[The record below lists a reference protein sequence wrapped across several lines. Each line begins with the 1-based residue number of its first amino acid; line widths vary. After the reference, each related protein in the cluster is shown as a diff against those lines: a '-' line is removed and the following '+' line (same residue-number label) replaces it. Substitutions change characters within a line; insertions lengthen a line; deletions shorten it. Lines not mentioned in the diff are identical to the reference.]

1 MARFL
6 LIQELTSATGN
17 ALSESYNRYHT
28 NGFQTDMNTIAL
40 KTNGSIAHEGVIRG
54 SGPLPFL
61 GFQIILDEAYT
72 LRSYFKLL
80 ECYPLLAELN
90 AFLSAYQEQYRTCP
104 KSGCNFDGV
113 EHLEFSKTVEMIGS
127 PEKRLEIYHSLK
139 GIRGG
144 ENIEI
149 KSYQL
154 PNLLDL
160 SLKLGKLRHVVFGDQ
175 VDIFEFS
182 TVFTL
187 FEFIDG
193 IAWELSFHGTP
204 DQCAIRR

>member
-1 MARFL
+1 
-6 LIQELTSATGN
+6 
-17 ALSESYNRYHT
+17 
-28 NGFQTDMNTIAL
+28 MNTIAL
-40 KTNGSIAHEGVIRG
+40 KTNGSIAHEGRILE

-61 GFQIILDEAYT
+61 GYQILLDADFT
-72 LRSYFKLL
+72 LRSFFELL

-104 KSGCNFDGV
+104 KSGCEFDRV
-113 EHLEFSKTVEMIGS
+113 DHLEFSKTVEMIGS

-139 GIRGG
+139 GMSGG
-144 ENIEI
+144 EAIEI
-149 KSYQL
+149 NSYQL
-154 PNLLDL
+154 PDLLDL
-160 SLKLGKLRHVVFGDQ
+160 SLKLGKLKHVVFGDQ
-175 VDIFEFS
+175 VDIFEFD

-193 IAWELSFHGTP
+193 VAWELSFHGTP

>member
-1 MARFL
+1 
-6 LIQELTSATGN
+6 
-17 ALSESYNRYHT
+17 
-28 NGFQTDMNTIAL
+28 MNTIIL
-40 KTNGSIAHEGVIRG
+40 KTNGSITHGGGNLE
-54 SGPLPFL
+54 SGLLPYL
-61 GFQIILDEAYT
+61 GFQIRLDEGFT
-72 LRSYFKLL
+72 LRSYFELL
-80 ECYPLLAELN
+80 ECYPLLAELS

-104 KSGCNFDGV
+104 KSGCEFDGV

-139 GIRGG
+139 GISGG
-144 ENIEI
+144 ETVEI

-160 SLKLGKLRHVVFGDQ
+160 SLKLGKLSHVVFGDQ
-175 VDIFEFS
+175 VDIFEFD

-193 IAWELSFHGTP
+193 VAWELSFHGTP

>member
-1 MARFL
+1 
-6 LIQELTSATGN
+6 
-17 ALSESYNRYHT
+17 
-28 NGFQTDMNTIAL
+28 MNTITL
-40 KTNGSIAHEGVIRG
+40 KTNGSIAHAGVTLK

-61 GFQIILDEAYT
+61 GYQIILEEGFT
-72 LRSYFKLL
+72 LRGYFELL

-90 AFLSAYQEQYRTCP
+90 AFLSAYEEQYRRCP
-104 KSGCNFDGV
+104 KSGCEFDGV
-113 EHLEFSKTVEMIGS
+113 DHLEFSKTVEMIGS

-139 GIRGG
+139 GMSGG
-144 ENIEI
+144 ETVEI

-175 VDIFEFS
+175 VDIFEFD

-193 IAWELSFHGTP
+193 VAWELSFHGTP